1 MKKTTEFLKDE
12 ELPGKLLKFYD
23 KVLRE
28 WKGFV
33 YGWYPGS
40 HGRNLIGGAFNNFLA
55 NPKWMTFSKY
65 TKPLTSGKTGE
76 IKLNGVKYSNN
87 VLMEWIYKLGLIE
100 QTGYLDVNNL
110 NKKFNPNFYEKI
122 RNIPITAMEVVENN
136 LRIPLFLAEVDNG
149 KTFKEAA
156 ATVMKYHFDY
166 APEALTNIERR
177 YMKRFIPF
185 YKWNRENIPLML
197 EEFIAQPGKMTGL
210 FKMMREATDEKG
222 ELMKEYLP
230 SYMERENAIIRGG
243 ERMTGFGLPPIE
255 MLKYFDEPMGSIESS
270 LTPVMKIPVEVAT
283 NYNTFKDKI
292 ISEDVSGEF
301 ARNYPSIVKNWLEWE
316 DSSFTKDKRE
326 ISYSKVNP
334 MRKYWLYALPTGR
347 LAGILS
353 ATLDEKTGN
362 KILYALTNIKTYEVD
377 MENLKGI
384 AEHYHDK
391 AIKEI
396 LMSAGMITYYGK
408 PTKKAK
414 KLMRG
419 R

>member
-1 MKKTTEFLKDE
+1 
-12 ELPGKLLKFYD
+12 
-23 KVLRE
+23 
-28 WKGFV
+28 
-33 YGWYPGS
+33 
-40 HGRNLIGGAFNNFLA
+40 
-55 NPKWMTFSKY
+55 
-65 TKPLTSGKTGE
+65 
-76 IKLNGVKYSNN
+76 
-87 VLMEWIYKLGLIE
+87 
-100 QTGYLDVNNL
+100 
-110 NKKFNPNFYEKI
+110 
-122 RNIPITAMEVVENN
+122 
-136 LRIPLFLAEVDNG
+136 
-149 KTFKEAA
+149 
-156 ATVMKYHFDY
+156 
-166 APEALTNIERR
+166 
-177 YMKRFIPF
+177 MKRLIPF
-185 YKWNRENIPLML
+185 YKWNRENIPLMM
-197 EEFIAQPGKMTGL
+197 EEFVAQPGKMTGL
-210 FKMMREATDEKG
+210 FKLMREASDEEGK
-222 ELMKEYLP
+222 LMQEYLP

-270 LTPVMKIPVEVAT
+270 LTPAMKIPVEFAT

-292 ISEDVSGEF
+292 ISEDVGGEF
-301 ARNYPSIVKNWLEWE
+301 ARNYPAIVKDWLEWE
-316 DSSFTKDKRE
+316 DSSFTKDRRE

-391 AIKEI
+391 AMKEI